1 MREQTG
7 RLSSQD
13 PNISL
18 PSGQLERQLL
28 CQEHISTLQQQCAQQ
43 NLCKAHLFFSAW
55 LKNDKDE
62 DDNDYETA
70 LEREQKST
78 SLNQNFF
85 NQSRYCVD
93 GVFLP
98 CGSSTGIEN
107 IPDYTD
113 QHPRK
118 LQLSKTLS
126 QEGVRKISKHQ
137 GSPEKHIGQVK
148 RHRLESEPAL
158 WAKGRCVLHPVLST

>member
-18 PSGQLERQLL
+18 PSGQLERQSL
-28 CQEHISTLQQQCAQQ
+28 CQEHISTLQQQCDQQ
-43 NLCKAHLFFSAW
+43 NLWKAHLFFSAW
-55 LKNDKDE
+55 LKNDNDE
-62 DDNDYETA
+62 DDNDYETT
-70 LEREQKST
+70 LEGEQKST

-85 NQSRYCVD
+85 YQSHFLIPWDFSSYCVD

-98 CGSSTGIEN
+98 CGNSTGIEN
-107 IPDYTD
+107 VPDYTD

-137 GSPEKHIGQVK
+137 GPPEKHIGQVK
-148 RHRLESEPAL
+148 RQV
-158 WAKGRCVLHPVLST
+158 GI